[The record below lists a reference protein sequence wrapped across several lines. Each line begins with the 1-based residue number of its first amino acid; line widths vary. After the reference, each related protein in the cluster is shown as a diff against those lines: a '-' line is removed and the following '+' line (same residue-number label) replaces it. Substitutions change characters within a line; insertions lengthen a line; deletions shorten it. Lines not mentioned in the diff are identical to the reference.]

1 MSVFYREVTV
11 SRGEI
16 VLEFHVGHITTCAP
30 STCNIL
36 TGCPKLLCSNHT
48 GAGRLTHL
56 LYELIPYY
64 PPIHLHLWLSPTCP
78 FLLFLSP
85 SRRTLLST
93 RLTHNP
99 LPLARKTITDLL
111 FSVLLPLFLP
121 VFPDNLLLYALPMLY
136 QRVLT
141 LTVSRHFSRPR
152 ERGMPAQRRNPT
164 CERNSR

>member
-1 MSVFYREVTV
+1 
-11 SRGEI
+11 
-16 VLEFHVGHITTCAP
+16 
-30 STCNIL
+30 
-36 TGCPKLLCSNHT
+36 
-48 GAGRLTHL
+48 
-56 LYELIPYY
+56 
-64 PPIHLHLWLSPTCP
+64 
-78 FLLFLSP
+78 
-85 SRRTLLST
+85 
-93 RLTHNP
+93 LTHNP